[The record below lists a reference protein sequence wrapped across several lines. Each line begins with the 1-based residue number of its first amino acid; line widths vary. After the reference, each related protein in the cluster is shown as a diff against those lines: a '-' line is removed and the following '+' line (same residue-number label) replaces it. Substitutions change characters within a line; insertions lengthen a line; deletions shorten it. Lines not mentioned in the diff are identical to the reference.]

1 MSAETHRTPLPD
13 ELLQRY
19 LDGEISADERAA
31 VEARLGEDAET
42 RRRVEAGRELGSLVR
57 AYSARALDE
66 ADAAGSFEAMLEGI
80 QDRIGRE
87 GTGASVGAVRAR
99 ENGAARGRNGDA
111 RALRGAG
118 AAGAGRGGRRMWAIA
133 GAVAIAAAVVV
144 FLIVRRPKH
153 GGEVAQPTKPSPSA
167 PAPAPAPSESESPS
181 PVEMAVAGVSNE
193 ASIESIDVPGTAS
206 IFTIPDETGDGA
218 TTVIWLSASA
228 DDAGQ
233 DGSQ

>member
-13 ELLQRY
+13 ELVQRY
-19 LDGEISADERAA
+19 LDGEVSADERVA

-42 RRRVEAGRELGSLVR
+42 RRRVEAGRELGSRVR
-57 AYSARALDE
+57 AYSARALEE
-66 ADAAGSFEAMLEGI
+66 AEAAGSFEAMLEGI
-80 QDRIGRE
+80 QARIGRE

-99 ENGAARGRNGDA
+99 ENGAARSRSGDVH
-111 RALRGAG
+111 ALRGAG
-118 AAGAGRGGRRMWAIA
+118 ATGGGRGGRRLWAIA
-133 GAVAIAAAVVV
+133 GALAIAAAVVV
-144 FLIVRRPKH
+144 FLIVRRPRR

-167 PAPAPAPSESESPS
+167 PAPSVSESPS

>member
-13 ELLQRY
+13 ELVQRY
-19 LDGEISADERAA
+19 LDGEISADERAT

-66 ADAAGSFEAMLEGI
+66 AEAAGSFETMLEGI

-118 AAGAGRGGRRMWAIA
+118 SGAAGAGRGGRRMWAIA

-144 FLIVRRPKH
+144 FLIVRRSKH
-153 GGEVAQPTKPSPSA
+153 GAEVAQSGKSSPSA
-167 PAPAPAPSESESPS
+167 PAPSESPS
-181 PVEMAVAGVSNE
+181 PVEVAVAGVSNE

-228 DDAGQ
+228 DDASPD

>member
-13 ELLQRY
+13 ELVQRY
-19 LDGEISADERAA
+19 LDGEISADERAT

-66 ADAAGSFEAMLEGI
+66 AEAAGSFETMLEGI

-118 AAGAGRGGRRMWAIA
+118 SGAAGAGRGGRRMWAIA

-153 GGEVAQPTKPSPSA
+153 GTEVAQPAKPSPSA
-167 PAPAPAPSESESPS
+167 PAVSESPS
-181 PVEMAVAGVSNE
+181 PVEVAVAGVSNE

>member
-19 LDGEISADERAA
+19 LDGEISAEERAA

-66 ADAAGSFEAMLEGI
+66 AEAAGSFEAMLEGI

-87 GTGASVGAVRAR
+87 GTGASVGALRAR
-99 ENGAARGRNGDA
+99 ENGAARGRNGDV
-111 RALRGAG
+111 RALRGAGAGRG

-144 FLIVRRPKH
+144 FLIVRRPKQ
-153 GGEVAQPTKPSPSA
+153 GSQVAQPTKPSPSA
-167 PAPAPAPSESESPS
+167 PTVSESPS